1 MLVCL
6 FNSDTNLKGILNFVE
21 DVIAMAL
28 SALLSTFLAIW
39 LTKNDIL
46 EDDFLNKKTKF
57 GIITFEEGYKSF
69 L

>member
-1 MLVCL
+1 
-6 FNSDTNLKGILNFVE
+6 
-21 DVIAMAL
+21 MAL

>member
-1 MLVCL
+1 
-6 FNSDTNLKGILNFVE
+6 
-21 DVIAMAL
+21 MAL

-46 EDDFLNKKTKF
+46 EDDFLNKKAKF

-69 L
+69 LIMKIVLVTCRFMTGRTFLLKK